1 MDQTSP
7 QPPQPGGGAAAP
19 ARQQSQTA
27 KAAISWLRDL
37 TLSVVLAV
45 LVILFV
51 YQPVKVEGTSMMP
64 TLVDQERIF
73 INKFVYRFGLA
84 DIGRGDTV
92 VFWFPQDTSKSY
104 IKRVIG
110 IPGDRIRI
118 DAGQV
123 FVNDRALVEDYVEED
138 YRDQISWPS
147 SHLNKLVPAS
157 QYFVLGDHRSSSSDS
172 RSWGFVPR
180 ENIYGK
186 AVFAYWPLYKLGRLR

>member
-7 QPPQPGGGAAAP
+7 QPPEPGGGAAAP
-19 ARQQSQTA
+19 ARQQSQTT

-110 IPGDRIRI
+110 VPGDTVEVRS
-118 DAGQV
+118 GTV
-123 FVNDRALVEDYVEED
+123 FVNGKALDEPYVPEEFRDHVSMPLRTVE
-138 YRDQISWPS
+138 PN
-147 SHLNKLVPAS
+147 H
-157 QYFVLGDHRSSSSDS
+157 YFVLGDHRSSSNDS
-172 RSWGFVPR
+172 RTWWTVPR
-180 ENIYGK
+180 DFIYGK
-186 AVFAYWPLYKLGRLR
+186 AVFVYWPLDRMGLLR

>member
-7 QPPQPGGGAAAP
+7 QLPQPGGGAAAP

-84 DIGRGDTV
+84 DIGRGDR
-92 VFWFPQDTSKSY
+92 KST
-104 IKRVIG
+104 RLNSSHE
-110 IPGDRIRI
+110 
-118 DAGQV
+118 
-123 FVNDRALVEDYVEED
+123 FVSRM
-138 YRDQISWPS
+138 PS
-147 SHLNKLVPAS
+147 SA
-157 QYFVLGDHRSSSSDS
+157 
-172 RSWGFVPR
+172 
-180 ENIYGK
+180 
-186 AVFAYWPLYKLGRLR
+186 